1 METIGE
7 RSCCM
12 SLVVASVSLAEPEAP
27 DVLMSSVT
35 SEVLASLKQDAELAS
50 DPSKLDDLVNAKVVP
65 MFDFSRMT
73 QLAMARNWRLAT
85 ARQRD
90 RLTAEFQAMLVR
102 TYSATLASYRDH
114 AITYKASRFVPGD
127 TDATVRSEVKQGAK
141 VFKLDYEM
149 TKTPAGWKVYDVKLD
164 GVSLVT
170 TYREGFAAKVRD
182 SGVDGLIRA
191 LAEKNRQSVALAKGS
206 T

>member
-1 METIGE
+1 METI
-7 RSCCM
+7 RSAVLLL
-12 SLVVASVSLAEPEAP
+12 SLLLASVSLAAPEAP
-27 DVLMSSVT
+27 DVLMSNAT
-35 SEVLASLKQDAELAS
+35 SDVLASLRQDAELAN
-50 DPSKLDDLVNAKVVP
+50 DPSKLDGLVTAKVVP
-65 MFDFSRMT
+65 VFDFSRMT
-73 QLAMARNWRLAT
+73 QLAMARNWRLAS
-85 ARQRD
+85 ARQQD
-90 RLTAEFQAMLVR
+90 RLTAEFKAMLLR

-114 AITYKASRFVPGD
+114 AIIYKASRFVPGD

-141 VFKLDYEM
+141 VYKLDYEL
-149 TKTPAGWKVYDVKLD
+149 TKTPGGWKVYDVKLD
-164 GVSLVT
+164 GISLVT

>member
-1 METIGE
+1 METI
-7 RSCCM
+7 RIATL
-12 SLVVASVSLAEPEAP
+12 SLSLLLASTSLAAPEAP
-27 DVLMSSVT
+27 DALMSNAT
-35 SEVLASLKQDAELAS
+35 SEVLASLRQDAELAN
-50 DPSKLDDLVNAKVVP
+50 DPAKLDGLINAKVVP

-73 QLAMARNWRLAT
+73 QLAMARNWRLVT
-85 ARQRD
+85 SQQRD
-90 RLTAEFQAMLVR
+90 RLIDEFKAMLVR

-127 TDATVRSEVKQGAK
+127 TDATVRSEVKQGSK
-141 VFKLDYEM
+141 TYKLVYEM
-149 TKTPAGWKVYDVKLD
+149 TKTPEGWKVYDVKLD
-164 GVSLVT
+164 SVSLVT

-206 T
+206 L

>member
-1 METIGE
+1 METI
-7 RSCCM
+7 RSAVLLL
-12 SLVVASVSLAEPEAP
+12 SLLLASASLAAPEAP
-27 DVLMSSVT
+27 DVLMRNAT
-35 SEVLASLKQDAELAS
+35 SEVLASLRQDAELAS
-50 DPSKLDDLVNAKVVP
+50 DPSKLDGLIQAKVVP
-65 MFDFSRMT
+65 VFDFSRMA
-73 QLAMARNWRLAT
+73 QLAMARIWRHAT

-90 RLTAEFQAMLVR
+90 HLTAEFQAMLLR

-127 TDATVRSEVKQGAK
+127 TDATVRSEVKKDAK
-141 VFKLDYEM
+141 VYKLDYEM
-149 TKTPAGWKVYDVKLD
+149 TRTRDGWKVYDVKLD
-164 GVSLVT
+164 SVSLVT

>member
-1 METIGE
+1 METI
-7 RSCCM
+7 RNATLLL
-12 SLVVASVSLAEPEAP
+12 SLLFASVSLAAPEAP
-27 DVLMSSVT
+27 DLLLKNAT
-35 SEVLASLKQDAELAS
+35 SEVFASLRQDAELAN
-50 DPSKLDDLVNAKVVP
+50 DPSKLDGLVQTKVVP
-65 MFDFSRMT
+65 VFDFSRMT
-73 QLAMARNWRLAT
+73 QLAMARIWRLAT
-85 ARQRD
+85 SRQRD

-141 VFKLDYEM
+141 TYKLDYEM
-149 TKTPAGWKVYDVKLD
+149 TKTPDGWKVYDVKLD
-164 GVSLVT
+164 SVSLVT

-191 LAEKNRQSVALAKGS
+191 LAKKNRQSVALAKGS